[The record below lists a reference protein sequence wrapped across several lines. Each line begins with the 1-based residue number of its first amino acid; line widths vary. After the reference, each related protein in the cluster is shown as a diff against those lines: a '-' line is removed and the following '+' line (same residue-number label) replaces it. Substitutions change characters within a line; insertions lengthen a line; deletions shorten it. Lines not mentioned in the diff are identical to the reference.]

1 MVAILLAIL
10 PVFLL
15 IFFGYGL
22 RARKV
27 LAEGFWA
34 PAERLTYIALLPAL
48 LVKTLAEADLVGLAA
63 LPMAAALCIAL
74 LAMTAL
80 LLLARPLLGL
90 DGPAFTSLLQGVL
103 RQNTYVGLAVAAGL
117 YGTEGLAAAA
127 LAVAVIVP
135 LTNVICVVA
144 LARFAKAPDRRRSG
158 GAAGPFI
165 EILRNPLILACLGGI
180 ALNFSGFGL
189 PPVLDETLA
198 IMARAAL
205 PLGLLAVGA
214 GLDLS
219 ALRGDARAVA
229 LALVLKLMLL
239 PVMTAVA
246 CWALGVN
253 GVAAFAAILFNGLPT
268 ATSTYILAR
277 QLGGDA
283 RLMASIVTLQV
294 IAAVVTLPLIVGL
307 LT

>member
-1 MVAILLAIL
+1 MIAILLAVL

-22 RARKV
+22 RARDV
-27 LAEGFWA
+27 LGDGFWA

-48 LVKTLAEADLVGLAA
+48 LVKTLAEADLGGLAA
-63 LPMAAALCIAL
+63 LPMAAALCLAL
-74 LAMTAL
+74 FAMTAI
-80 LLLARPLLGL
+80 LLLARPRLGL

-117 YGTEGLAAAA
+117 YGAAGLAAAA
-127 LAVAVIVP
+127 LAVAIIVP
-135 LTNVICVVA
+135 VTNVICVAA
-144 LARFAKAPDRRRSG
+144 LTRFAKASG
-158 GAAGPFI
+158 KSSGNWAG
-165 EILRNPLILACLGGI
+165 EMLRNPLILACLGGI
-180 ALNFSGFGL
+180 ALNITGLGL
-189 PPVLDETLA
+189 PPVVDETVA
-198 IMARAAL
+198 IMARGAL

-214 GLDLS
+214 GLDLA
-219 ALRGDARAVA
+219 ALRGDALPLGLAVG
-229 LALVLKLMLL
+229 LKLVLL

-246 CWALGVN
+246 CWGLGVE

-294 IAAVVTLPLIVGL
+294 LAALVTLPLVVGL
-307 LT
+307 LL